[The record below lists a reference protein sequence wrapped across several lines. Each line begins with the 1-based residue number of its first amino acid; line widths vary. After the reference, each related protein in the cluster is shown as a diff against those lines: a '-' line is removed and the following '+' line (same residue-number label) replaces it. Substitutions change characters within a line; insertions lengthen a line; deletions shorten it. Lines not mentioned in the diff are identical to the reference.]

1 MKFNII
7 TIFPDLFSSTFS
19 YGIIKHAV
27 DNGLL
32 EINIHDLRKWTC
44 DRHKQVDD
52 RSFGGGPGM
61 ILKPEPLFEA
71 VESIKLKDEV
81 TDSLQKRDK
90 QNRTKE
96 HGHVILLSPQGKT
109 FNQQKAEELS
119 KIDNIILI
127 CGRYEGVDQRVIENI
142 VDEEISIGRYV
153 LSGGEI
159 PAMVVIDAVSRLI
172 QGVIKNEDFNANE
185 SFSDPKDRDKL
196 DFPQYTRPADYKGMK
211 VPEVLLSGDHK
222 KIETWRR
229 NVDK

>member
-1 MKFNII
+1 MVM
-7 TIFPDLFSSTFS
+7 LFYF
-19 YGIIKHAV
+19 
-27 DNGLL
+27 LL
-32 EINIHDLRKWTC
+32 
-44 DRHKQVDD
+44 
-52 RSFGGGPGM
+52 
-61 ILKPEPLFEA
+61 
-71 VESIKLKDEV
+71 
-81 TDSLQKRDK
+81 
-90 QNRTKE
+90 
-96 HGHVILLSPQGKT
+96 
-109 FNQQKAEELS
+109 KAKELS